1 VLKLKDSNEQE
12 RTVKLIKNEVIDL
25 ADRMDHMQVNMQ
37 SQLTSIIQM
46 LQELKQERSTSLKA

>member
-1 VLKLKDSNEQE
+1 MLKLKDSNEQE

-25 ADRMDHMQVNMQ
+25 ADRIDHMQVNMQ

-46 LQELKQERSTSLKA
+46 LQELKQYRSTIFKA

>member
-1 VLKLKDSNEQE
+1 MLKLKDSNEQE

-46 LQELKQERSTSLKA
+46 LQELKSDRSTIFKA

>member
-1 VLKLKDSNEQE
+1 MLKLKDSNEQE

-46 LQELKQERSTSLKA
+46 LQEL

>member
-1 VLKLKDSNEQE
+1 MLKLKDSNEQE

-25 ADRMDHMQVNMQ
+25 ADRIDHMQVNMQ

-46 LQELKQERSTSLKA
+46 LQELKQDRSTIFKA